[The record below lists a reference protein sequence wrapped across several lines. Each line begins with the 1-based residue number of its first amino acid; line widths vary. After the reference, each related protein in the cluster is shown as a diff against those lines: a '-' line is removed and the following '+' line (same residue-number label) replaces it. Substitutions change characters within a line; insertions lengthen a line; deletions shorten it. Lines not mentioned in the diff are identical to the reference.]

1 MTAPVQIDVRTE
13 SHAYPVHVGAGLVD
27 QLGPLV
33 SAAGSTGR
41 RFVISSPPIWKL
53 HGAAVE
59 RALDGAEVIMMPDG
73 EQAKT
78 LHTVA
83 RLYDALIKAGG
94 DRGATVIGVGG
105 GVVGDVAGFAA
116 ATFLRGVRLV
126 HVPST
131 LLAQV
136 DSAVGGKVGVNHEL
150 GKNLIGAFHQPL
162 AVVADPLLLATL
174 PRREFRS
181 GLYEVVKYG
190 VIASRELFE
199 RVERDLAAIFDR
211 KPAVLVPVIAESCR
225 IKADVVS
232 QDERE
237 SGLRRTLNFGH
248 TVGHAIEAVSRYQRY
263 AHGEAVAYG
272 MLAAAHLAAA
282 RGLFPE
288 NDRVALAGLIAKLGP
303 LPSVSDVSA
312 AAICKAIRRD
322 KKVLDGRL
330 HMILPVS
337 LGATVTVNDVA
348 EDEIQAALRSI
359 GIRGD

>member
-1 MTAPVQIDVRTE
+1 MTLPTRIAVRTA
-13 SHAYPVHVGAGLVD
+13 SHAYQVHVGAGLVER
-27 QLGPLV
+27 LAPMV
-33 SAAGSTGR
+33 EAAGSAGR
-41 RFVISSPPIWKL
+41 RFIISSPPIWKL
-53 HGAAVE
+53 HGAAVQQ
-59 RALDGAEVIMMPDG
+59 ALAGAEAILMPDG

-78 LHTVA
+78 LRTVA

-94 DRGATVIGVGG
+94 DRSATVIGVGG

-126 HVPST
+126 HVPTT

-150 GKNLIGAFHQPL
+150 GKNLIGAFHQPIV
-162 AVVADPLLLATL
+162 VVADPALLATL

-190 VIASRELFE
+190 VIASRELFD
-199 RVERDLAAIFDR
+199 RVGRDLAAIFER

-237 SGLRRTLNFGH
+237 GGLRRILNFGH

-272 MLAAAHLAAA
+272 MLAAADLAVTRGMFAA
-282 RGLFPE
+282 S
-288 NDRVALAGLIAKLGP
+288 DRAALAGLIAKLGP
-303 LPSVSDVSA
+303 LPSVSDLSS
-312 AAICKAIRRD
+312 AAICQAIRRD

-330 HMILPVS
+330 HMILPTA
-337 LGATVTVNDVA
+337 LGATVTASDVTEA
-348 EDEIQAALRSI
+348 EIQAALRTI
-359 GIRGD
+359 GVRGA

>member
-27 QLGPLV
+27 RLGPLV

-59 RALDGAEVIMMPDG
+59 RALDGVEAIMMPDG

-150 GKNLIGAFHQPL
+150 GKNLIGAFHQPI

-199 RVERDLAAIFDR
+199 RVHRDLTAIFDR
-211 KPAVLVPVIAESCR
+211 KPQVLVPVIAESCR
-225 IKADVVS
+225 IKGDVVAR
-232 QDERE
+232 DERE

-272 MLAAAHLAAA
+272 MLAAAQLATA

-288 NDRVALAGLIAKLGP
+288 SDRAALAELTAKLGP
-303 LPSVSDVSA
+303 LPSVSDLSA
-312 AAICKAIRRD
+312 AAVCKAIRRD

-330 HMILPVS
+330 HMILPVR

-348 EDEIQAALRSI
+348 EDEIRSALRSI
-359 GIRGD
+359 GIRGA

>member
-27 QLGPLV
+27 RLGPLV

-59 RALDGAEVIMMPDG
+59 RALEGAEVIMMPDG

-83 RLYDALIKAGG
+83 GLYDALIKAGG

-136 DSAVGGKVGVNHEL
+136 DSAVGGKVGVNHAL
-150 GKNLIGAFHQPL
+150 GKNLIGAFHQPI

-225 IKADVVS
+225 IKADVVA

-272 MLAAAHLAAA
+272 MLAAAHLGAA

-288 NDRVALAGLIAKLGP
+288 SDRAALAGLIAKLGP
-303 LPSVSDVSA
+303 LPSVSDLSA

-330 HMILPVS
+330 HMILPVR

-348 EDEIQAALRSI
+348 EDEIQSALRSI

>member
-1 MTAPVQIDVRTE
+1 MTAPVQIDVRTA
-13 SHAYPVHVGAGLVD
+13 SHAYPVHVGTGLVD
-27 QLGPLV
+27 QLGPLLR
-33 SAAGSTGR
+33 AAGSTGR
-41 RFVISSPPIWKL
+41 RFIISSPPIWKL
-53 HGAAVE
+53 HGAAVA
-59 RALDGAEVIMMPDG
+59 RALDVAEPILMPDG

-83 RLYDALIKAGG
+83 RLYDALIQAGG
-94 DRGATVIGVGG
+94 DRNATVVGVGG

-116 ATFLRGVRLV
+116 ATFLRGVPLV

-136 DSAVGGKVGVNHEL
+136 DSAVGGKTGVNHAL
-150 GKNLIGAFHQPL
+150 GKNLIGAFHQPI
-162 AVVADPLLLATL
+162 AVVSDPLLLATL

-190 VIASRELFE
+190 VIADRELFD
-199 RVERDLAAIFDR
+199 RVDRDLAAIFDR
-211 KPAVLVPVIAESCR
+211 TPAVLVPVIAASCR

-248 TVGHAIEAVSRYQRY
+248 TVGHAIESVSRYQRY

-272 MLAAAHLAAA
+272 MLAAAHLATA
-282 RGLFPE
+282 RGLFS
-288 NDRVALAGLIAKLGP
+288 DSDLAALAGLIAKLGP
-303 LPSVSDVSA
+303 LPSVSDLSA

-330 HMILPVS
+330 HMILPVR
-337 LGATVTVNDVA
+337 LGATVTVDDVTEA
-348 EDEIQAALRSI
+348 EIGTALRTI

>member
-1 MTAPVQIDVRTE
+1 MTPPKRIDVRTA
-13 SHAYPVHVGAGLVD
+13 SHAYQVHVGAGLVERLAPMV
-27 QLGPLV
+27 Q
-33 SAAGSTGR
+33 AAGSAGR
-41 RFVISSPPIWKL
+41 RFIISSPPIWKL
-53 HGAAVE
+53 HGGAVE
-59 RALDGAEVIMMPDG
+59 QALAGAETILMPDG

-78 LHTVA
+78 LRTVA

-94 DRGATVIGVGG
+94 DRSATVIGVGG

-126 HVPST
+126 HVPTT

-150 GKNLIGAFHQPL
+150 GKNLIGAFHQPIV
-162 AVVADPLLLATL
+162 VVADPALLATL

-190 VIASRELFE
+190 VIASRELFD
-199 RVERDLAAIFDR
+199 RVGRDLAAIFER

-237 SGLRRTLNFGH
+237 GGLRRILNFGH

-272 MLAAAHLAAA
+272 MLAAADLAVTRGMFAA
-282 RGLFPE
+282 S
-288 NDRVALAGLIAKLGP
+288 DRAALAGLIAKLGP
-303 LPSVSDVSA
+303 LPSVSDLSS
-312 AAICKAIRRD
+312 AAICQAIRRD

-330 HMILPVS
+330 HMILPTA
-337 LGATVTVNDVA
+337 LGATVTASDVTEA
-348 EDEIQAALRSI
+348 EIQAALRTI
-359 GIRGD
+359 GVRGA

>member
-1 MTAPVQIDVRTE
+1 MATPIRIDVRTAP
-13 SHAYPVHVGAGLVD
+13 HAYQVHVGAGLIE
-27 QLGPLV
+27 QLAPIV
-33 SAAGSTGR
+33 RAAGSAGR
-41 RFVISSPPIWKL
+41 RFIISSSPIWKF

-59 RALDGAEVIMMPDG
+59 QALPGAEVILMPDG
-73 EQAKT
+73 ERAKT
-78 LHTVA
+78 LRTVA
-83 RLYDALIKAGG
+83 MLYDALIKAGG
-94 DRGATVIGVGG
+94 DRSATVIGVGG

-116 ATFLRGVRLV
+116 ASFLRGVRLV
-126 HVPST
+126 HVPTT

-150 GKNLIGAFHQPL
+150 GKNLIGAFHQPIV
-162 AVVADPLLLATL
+162 VVADPLLLATL

-190 VIASRELFE
+190 VIASRELFD
-199 RVERDLAAIFDR
+199 RVDRDLAAIFER
-211 KPAVLVPVIAESCR
+211 TPAVLAPVIAESCR

-237 SGLRRTLNFGH
+237 GGLRRTLNFGH

-272 MLAAAHLAAA
+272 MLAAADLATT
-282 RGLFPE
+282 RGLFADS
-288 NDRVALAGLIAKLGP
+288 DRATLARLIAKLGP
-303 LPSVSDVSA
+303 LPPVSDLSA

-330 HMILPVS
+330 HMILPAA
-337 LGATVTVNDVA
+337 LGATVTVSDVTEA
-348 EDEIQAALRSI
+348 EITAALHTI
-359 GIRGD
+359 GIRAA

>member
-1 MTAPVQIDVRTE
+1 MATPIRIDVRTAP
-13 SHAYPVHVGAGLVD
+13 HAYQVHVGAGLIE
-27 QLGPLV
+27 QLAPIV
-33 SAAGSTGR
+33 RAAGSAGR
-41 RFVISSPPIWKL
+41 RFIISSSPIWKF

-59 RALDGAEVIMMPDG
+59 QALPGAEVILMPDG
-73 EQAKT
+73 ERAKT
-78 LHTVA
+78 LRTVA
-83 RLYDALIKAGG
+83 MLYDALIKAGG
-94 DRGATVIGVGG
+94 DRSATVIGVGG

-116 ATFLRGVRLV
+116 ASFLRGVRLV
-126 HVPST
+126 HVPTT

-150 GKNLIGAFHQPL
+150 GKNLIGAFHQPIV
-162 AVVADPLLLATL
+162 VVADPLLLATL

-190 VIASRELFE
+190 VIASRELFD
-199 RVERDLAAIFDR
+199 RVDRDLAAIFER
-211 KPAVLVPVIAESCR
+211 TPAVLAPVIAESCR

-237 SGLRRTLNFGH
+237 GGLRRTLNFGH

-272 MLAAAHLAAA
+272 MLAAADLATT
-282 RGLFPE
+282 RGLFADS
-288 NDRVALAGLIAKLGP
+288 DRATLARLIAKLGP
-303 LPSVSDVSA
+303 LPSVSDLSA

-330 HMILPVS
+330 HMILPAA
-337 LGATVTVNDVA
+337 LGATVTVSDVTEA
-348 EDEIQAALRSI
+348 EITAALHTI
-359 GIRGD
+359 GIRAA